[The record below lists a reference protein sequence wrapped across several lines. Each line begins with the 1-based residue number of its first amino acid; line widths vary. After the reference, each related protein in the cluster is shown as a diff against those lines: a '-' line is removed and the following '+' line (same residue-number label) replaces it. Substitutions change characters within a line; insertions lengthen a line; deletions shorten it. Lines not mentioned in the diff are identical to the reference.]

1 MGGRVRSADGRLR
14 RRSGKRLT
22 PLAKG
27 ASSPPPDQPL
37 EGEEARERLD
47 EEQRGSTPRRQLEKA
62 PHFDDV
68 SPAVGVLDEDA
79 FDSALADDA
88 DGALELLGALVGA
101 TDQKLAEAARRL
113 AARVV
118 LDLTRSGAPR
128 SSGVGRMELR
138 PADRADGDLDL
149 DASLEP
155 LQLARAG
162 GTAPPLDE
170 LRVSAWGKPSTAVCL
185 VIDRSGSMNGTR
197 LATAALATAAC
208 AWRAGGD
215 HSVVA
220 FSDDVVVVKSQDV
233 VRPPA
238 AVADDV
244 LRLRGMGPTDLAFAL
259 RVARDQ
265 LARSRAQ
272 RRVTI
277 LLSDCRPT
285 TGSDPAVAGMRL
297 DELVVI
303 APADDSDDAAE
314 FARSCGA
321 RWTPLAGPSDIPA
334 AFARLLD

>member
-1 MGGRVRSADGRLR
+1 M
-14 RRSGKRLT
+14 
-22 PLAKG
+22 
-27 ASSPPPDQPL
+27 
-37 EGEEARERLD
+37 
-47 EEQRGSTPRRQLEKA
+47 
-62 PHFDDV
+62 
-68 SPAVGVLDEDA
+68 LDEDA

-88 DGALELLGALVGA
+88 DGALELL
-101 TDQKLAEAARRL
+101 AAWSGPP
-113 AARVV
+113 
-118 LDLTRSGAPR
+118 TRSWPR
-128 SSGVGRMELR
+128 RPGGWRRGWCSTSPVRGRPSTGVGRMELR

-162 GTAPPLDE
+162 GTIPPLDE

-185 VIDRSGSMNGTR
+185 VIDRSGSMSGTR

-208 AWRAGGD
+208 AWRAGAD

-238 AVADDV
+238 EVADDV

-285 TGSDPAVAGMRL
+285 TGSDPALAAVRL
-297 DELVVI
+297 DELVVV

-314 FARSCGA
+314 FARSVRRPLDPPRRPLRHPRRLRPPARLMRDQSGA
-321 RWTPLAGPSDIPA
+321 LLVGPSLSVE
-334 AFARLLD
+334 ARASATVSVVGSPRPRRGAIEVEDDRRRGVDRRRCRRGRGWCWTGRCGGSTRGGC

>member
-1 MGGRVRSADGRLR
+1 
-14 RRSGKRLT
+14 
-22 PLAKG
+22 
-27 ASSPPPDQPL
+27 
-37 EGEEARERLD
+37 
-47 EEQRGSTPRRQLEKA
+47 
-62 PHFDDV
+62 
-68 SPAVGVLDEDA
+68 
-79 FDSALADDA
+79 
-88 DGALELLGALVGA
+88 
-101 TDQKLAEAARRL
+101 
-113 AARVV
+113 
-118 LDLTRSGAPR
+118 
-128 SSGVGRMELR
+128 MELR

-162 GTAPPLDE
+162 ATVAPLED

-185 VIDRSGSMNGTR
+185 VIDRSGSMSGSR

-238 AVADDV
+238 EVADDV

-285 TGSDPAVAGMRL
+285 TGSDPAVAAVRL
-297 DELVVI
+297 DELVVV
-303 APADDSDDAAE
+303 APPTTATTRPSSASARAAPGGRRSPPVRHPRRLRPAARLMRPPGCCPPPFDEFATSWGELVNEREGAGTALVPEATRLVLDDSVRRIDE
-314 FARSCGA
+314 GRC
-321 RWTPLAGPSDIPA
+321 
-334 AFARLLD
+334 